1 VVDNVGVDGEL
12 YLRCHEFTKV
22 GAVFVMVGGTP
33 SWGFF
38 LRGLDRKFRPGF
50 LGGGR
55 RRYMGFFPR
64 PEAEDLTQ
72 IVEWM
77 KEGKVKAVID
87 QRFKFEEAV
96 KAIERLK
103 TSRARGKVV
112 VDVAV
117 LGELNSNRLEQI

>member
-1 VVDNVGVDGEL
+1 
-12 YLRCHEFTKV
+12 
-22 GAVFVMVGGTP
+22 
-33 SWGFF
+33 
-38 LRGLDRKFRPGF
+38 
-50 LGGGR
+50 
-55 RRYMGFFPR
+55 MGFIPR

-103 TSRARGKVV
+103 TSRARGRVV

-117 LGELNSNRLEQI
+117 LGELNSNRLERI